1 MSPVLSERSHAS
13 LIFPLAI
20 LVMSPSAALADE
32 VADMIAAQKKTAGEN
47 WEALA
52 IGPAAH
58 VETTHLLLYAPK
70 SFDKRLKEIG
80 TTLEKYCDQARKPL
94 GYEKDVPWNG
104 KLAVYIIPEREDFT
118 KFVRRVEKRRIEA
131 EDAGSHWVEG
141 DAPHVVAGPPRAKTD
156 PPVEGQAGEQ
166 VSAALLVMK
175 AGAKVPLPGWLLSG
189 FGRATGYRIRPA
201 DRAVADERR
210 RAAALVKK
218 GHKASEIWGTT
229 LEADE
234 APFLEASL
242 ADFLAYG
249 PGQAKFAG
257 FVEAFKPEENQEKK
271 TTAQALEGISL
282 PVDRL
287 NTRWREWAVNP
298 K

>member
-1 MSPVLSERSHAS
+1 MRTPITVM
-13 LIFPLAI
+13 LALALL
-20 LVMSPSAALADE
+20 LVAWPEARADE
-32 VADMIAAQKKTAGEN
+32 VADMIAAQKKTAEEN
-47 WEALA
+47 WEGLA

-58 VETTHLLLYAPK
+58 VETAHLFLSAPK
-70 SFDKRLKEIG
+70 SYDKRLKEIG
-80 TTLEKYCDQARKPL
+80 ATLEKYVEQARKPL

-104 KLAVYIIPEREDFT
+104 KLAVYLIPEREDFT

-141 DAPHVVAGPPRAKTD
+141 EAPHVAAGPPRAKTD

-166 VSAALLVMK
+166 VAAALLVLK
-175 AGAKVPLPGWLLSG
+175 AGVKVPLPGWLLSG
-189 FGRATGYRIRPA
+189 FGRATGYRIRPG

-210 RAAALVKK
+210 KAAVLVKK
-218 GHKASEIWGTT
+218 GRKASEIWGTT
-229 LEADE
+229 LEADD
-234 APFLEASL
+234 APLLEASL

-249 PGQAKFAG
+249 PGQAKFAA

-271 TTAQALEGISL
+271 TTEQALEGISL
-282 PVDRL
+282 PADRL
-287 NTRWREWAVNP
+287 NTRWREWAANP